1 MTVRYA
7 LLTGHPRKQLNFTLD
22 SLRAAESAL
31 ATLHGFSKALPASGG
46 QTGAFA
52 PAWDAL
58 RDDLNVPAALGAIF
72 TVVNRGPAGV
82 VKAEFDAVLDV
93 LGLVPGARPSGT
105 AQVPA
110 PVADL
115 AERRWT
121 AKQAKDFKGADL
133 LRAELAATG
142 WSMLDGKDGYRLEP
156 LKK

>member
-31 ATLHGFSKALPASGG
+31 NTLHGFG
-46 QTGAFA
+46 QSLEHAAARTGAFA
-52 PAWDAL
+52 AAWDAL

-72 TVVNRGPAGV
+72 TVVNRGPHGV
-82 VKAEFDAVLDV
+82 ARAEFEEVLGV
-93 LGLVPGARPSGT
+93 LGLVPAARSAGA
-105 AQVPA
+105 AQVPPA
-110 PVADL
+110 VAAL
-115 AERRWT
+115 AERRWS
-121 AKQAKDFKGADL
+121 AKRARDFKGADL
-133 LRAELAATG
+133 LRAELAAAG